1 MVFHWYLL
9 EVLRLNFV
17 YWPDVD
23 ELSASIVSEIYN
35 YRTNNVMCCSTLFI
49 KPLVP
54 SDTYTALQDTEFDS
68 RMIQYMH

>member
-23 ELSASIVSEIYN
+23 LSASIVSEIYN
-35 YRTNNVMCCSTLFI
+35 YRTNNVMCCSTFY
-49 KPLVP
+49 VV
-54 SDTYTALQDTEFDS
+54 
-68 RMIQYMH
+68 H